1 MDITF
6 EFVRSLKLSAICL
19 LLFITS
25 CASPD
30 MTPSPNSLHYLAL
43 GDSYT
48 IGESVREN
56 ERWPAQLVAALRER
70 GLSIADADIIA
81 RTGWTTADL
90 QRAIAQQYNGQT
102 YDLVS
107 LLIGVNDQFQGLSI
121 EAYPARFKELLN
133 FAITAAG
140 GDPTHVIVVSIP
152 DWGATPFA
160 EGQDR
165 AAIGAEIDAFNAVNR
180 EESVAAGVQYFDIT
194 PISRQAASD
203 PGLVAGDGLHP
214 SGEMYTRWV
223 ELILPNVYALLA
235 PTD

>member
-1 MDITF
+1 MARKRKGLFLIF
-6 EFVRSLKLSAICL
+6 PAL
-19 LLFITS
+19 LLLAAN
-25 CASPD
+25 CGPANQ
-30 MTPSPNSLHYLAL
+30 MTPTTSNELHYLAL

-56 ERWPAQLVAALRER
+56 ERWPVQLVAALRER
-70 GLSIADADIIA
+70 GLSIAEADIIA

-90 QRAIAQQYNGQT
+90 QRAIEQQYNGQT

-107 LLIGVNDQFQGLSI
+107 LLIGVNDQYQGVSI
-121 EAYPARFKELLN
+121 DDYRPRLKALLD
-133 FAITAAG
+133 FAIKAAG

-165 AAIGAEIDAFNAVNR
+165 AAIGAEINAFNAVNR
-180 EESVAAGVQYFDIT
+180 EESIAAGVQYFDIT
-194 PISRQAASD
+194 PISRQATSD

-214 SGEMYTRWV
+214 SGEMYAIWV
-223 ELILPNVYALLA
+223 ELILPNAYALLA
-235 PTD
+235 PTN

>member
-1 MDITF
+1 M
-6 EFVRSLKLSAICL
+6 RSLHPLAICL

-25 CASPD
+25 CASAD

-48 IGESVREN
+48 IGESVPESQ
-56 ERWPAQLVAALRER
+56 RWPVQFVAALRQR
-70 GLSIADADIIA
+70 GLAMADADIIA
-81 RTGWTTADL
+81 RTGWTSADL
-90 QRAIAQQYNGQT
+90 QRAIEQQNSEQT

-107 LLIGVNDQFQGLSI
+107 LLIGGNDQGQGLSI
-121 EAYPARFKELLN
+121 EDYRSRFKDLLN

-140 GDPTHVIVVSIP
+140 GDPTHVLVVSIP

-180 EESVAAGVQYFDIT
+180 EESLAAGVQYFDIT

-203 PGLVAGDGLHP
+203 PSLVAGDGLHP
-214 SGEMYTRWV
+214 SGKMYAAWV
-223 ELILPNVYALLA
+223 ELLVPNVTVLFLGQL
-235 PTD
+235 

>member
-1 MDITF
+1 MSPI
-6 EFVRSLKLSAICL
+6 SSA
-19 LLFITS
+19 S
-25 CASPD
+25 E
-30 MTPSPNSLHYLAL
+30 LHFLAL

-48 IGESVREN
+48 IGESVN
-56 ERWPAQLVAALRER
+56 ESQRWPVQLVGALRER
-70 GLSIADADIIA
+70 GLNMADPDIIA

-90 QRAIAQQYNGQT
+90 QRAIEQQYNGQT

-107 LLIGVNDQFQGLSI
+107 LLIGVNDQYQGLSI
-121 EAYPARFKELLN
+121 GDYRARFKDLLN

-165 AAIGAEIDAFNAVNR
+165 VAIGAEIDAFNAVNR
-180 EESVAAGVQYFDIT
+180 EESLAAGVQYFDIT

-203 PGLVAGDGLHP
+203 PSLVAGDGLHP
-214 SGEMYTRWV
+214 SAEMYAKWV
-223 ELILPNVYALLA
+223 DFLVPYVAPLLLGQQ
-235 PTD
+235 

>member
-1 MDITF
+1 
-6 EFVRSLKLSAICL
+6 
-19 LLFITS
+19 
-25 CASPD
+25 

-56 ERWPAQLVAALRER
+56 ERWPVQLVAALRER
-70 GLSIADADIIA
+70 GLSMADADIIA
-81 RTGWTTADL
+81 RTGWTSADL
-90 QRAIAQQYNGQT
+90 QSAIQRQYNGQT

-107 LLIGVNDQFQGLSI
+107 LLIGVNDQYQGVSI
-121 EAYPARFKELLN
+121 DDYRPRFKELLN

-165 AAIGAEIDAFNAVNR
+165 AAIGAQIDAFNAVNR
-180 EESVAAGVQYFDIT
+180 KESIAAGVQYFDIT
-194 PISRQAASD
+194 PISRQTTSD

-214 SGEMYTRWV
+214 SGEMYSKWV
-223 ELILPNVYALLA
+223 ELILPNAYALFA